1 MTIRIA
7 DPVPGPQFAIAK
19 NPCMSKDSD
28 REKLIG
34 YIERMH
40 EVDCALRVI
49 DTVLFLLNRPFSCHP
64 YN

>member
-1 MTIRIA
+1 
-7 DPVPGPQFAIAK
+7 
-19 NPCMSKDSD
+19 MSKDSD

-49 DTVLFLLNRPFSCHP
+49 DTVCPFAACHFSCLATLTIDASP
-64 YN
+64 S